1 MSKRNILET
10 IDYDYCRDDS
20 GNPNKKKYGNPHR
33 RERKQSFMKV
43 YNDFD
48 DWRSHNRHAASQTKS
63 LSARHSLDNNNN
75 RPNRRIDVDVPST
88 STITTENESSEE
100 YKNAIMNWDIRF
112 TSPLRG
118 PLQGID
124 SSSTRTLV
132 QRFSMEEDED
142 EADYD
147 YEYDCFIPVPHRHIK
162 AVRYLFDAIFQLSK
176 SQKSTCFP

>member
-1 MSKRNILET
+1 
-10 IDYDYCRDDS
+10 
-20 GNPNKKKYGNPHR
+20 
-33 RERKQSFMKV
+33 MKV

-48 DWRSHNRHAASQTKS
+48 DWRSHNRHAASPTKS

-75 RPNRRIDVDVPST
+75 RPNRRIDVDVDVPST

-112 TSPLRG
+112 TSPLQA

-124 SSSTRTLV
+124 SSTSTRIDTLV

-147 YEYDCFIPVPHRHIK
+147 YDCFIHIPVPHLK
-162 AVRYLFDAIFQLSK
+162 AVRYLFDVIFQLSM
-176 SQKSTCFP
+176 